1 MKPMNFAAANENCNC
16 YSYDARK
23 LDEAK
28 CVQKDHL
35 SAVMDIDY
43 PPTGREFVTES
54 YDRTVRIFLYNGGHS
69 REIYHRVL
77 CAKFSRDASYVI
89 SGSDDTNLRLW
100 KAKAS
105 EQLGVILPRE
115 CKKHETFL
123 RSNAFAETNIH
134 DTTYKAGILR
144 RTMADAEKREE
155 DRRRAHSAP
164 GSMPRKSRRKNR
176 IVKEIE

>member
-1 MKPMNFAAANENCNC
+1 MGCANSWLSWQANENCNC

-23 LDEAK
+23 LDEAN

-54 YDRTVRIFLYNGGHS
+54 YDRTVWIFLYNGGHS
-69 REIYHRVL
+69 RKIYHTKRMHRVL

-105 EQLGVILPRE
+105 EQLGVVSICRNQ
-115 CKKHETFL
+115 H
-123 RSNAFAETNIH
+123 
-134 DTTYKAGILR
+134 TTYKAGILR
-144 RTMADAEKREE
+144 RTMADAEKRKE